1 MTRGAFSLL
10 EIIIATAVLAASAMV
25 LSSLIG
31 LGSRYGNR
39 AEERTIALSQAESLM
54 DEFIAQLDSET
65 DQTKESSGELPGPPP
80 RGFRIDATPFELS
93 NATSARGSRES
104 VSARNGG
111 LLLVRV
117 EVFETA
123 GTTISGVTRPLVEL
137 SRLIRK
143 PPPAAVDSL
152 TSGKQTD
159 ALKGFAPVRQGALP

>member
-1 MTRGAFSLL
+1 MMRSAFSLL

-65 DQTKESSGELPGPPP
+65 DQTEENTGELPGPPP
-80 RGFRIDATPFELS
+80 RGFRINATPFELRS
-93 NATSARGSRES
+93 ATSTRGSRDS
-104 VSARNGG
+104 LSARNGD
-111 LLLVRV
+111 LLMVRV

-123 GTTISGVTRPLVEL
+123 GTNNSGEAKPLVEL

-143 PPPAAVDSL
+143 PQSAAADPL
-152 TSGKQTD
+152 ASGKQTGT
-159 ALKGFAPVRQGALP
+159 LSGFAPVEQGALP